1 MVLGSLLCTGDE
13 ESLTDCPRGR
23 AGDFSCSRYNRIAS
37 VVCSNGKSTCQKA
50 SITSHHY
57 IGISNVNCSTQRVNV
72 KVDKYIWLVELS
84 CQKDEWKCVITAHGD
99 VFVIDTGMLMMLE
112 SSADN

>member
-37 VVCSNGKSTCQKA
+37 VVCSNGKSTVLIHVRKLP
-50 SITSHHY
+50 SHH
-57 IGISNVNCSTQRVNV
+57 II
-72 KVDKYIWLVELS
+72 I
-84 CQKDEWKCVITAHGD
+84 
-99 VFVIDTGMLMMLE
+99 
-112 SSADN
+112 